1 MSTAENKVIALR
13 FIQAWSSGGL
23 KVLDELADPNIVV
36 KYSHF
41 EEPVV
46 GLANFKKMLSM
57 THASFPDIEVTVD
70 RVIVENDQAVVH
82 WSYTATHQVEVYNV
96 PPTGNTIEVIGVT
109 IYRIENGKVVEEMG
123 VVDNLAM
130 YKQIGLLPS
139 E

>member
-46 GLANFKKMLSM
+46 GLANFKKMLNM